1 MANHYSDYKKMNVPV
16 SDLVFDDIKDTDK
29 ELLSRIKKQ
38 RIKASIAFLILMIF
52 AFTGC
57 IFLFVVSLLTPSD
70 NLVFKIIALVVI
82 GAGAIITGKQIY
94 DLIGGY
100 KGILRGVVLASQRV
114 QEQKD
119 NRNYTYQYVFDIY
132 FEEKEQTLMSY
143 AVSKEVF
150 EVVNPGDG
158 VILVK
163 VGGKIKVLEDLDRKG
178 VMDVSNI
185 KSGI

>member
-1 MANHYSDYKKMNVPV
+1 M
-16 SDLVFDDIKDTDK
+16 
-29 ELLSRIKKQ
+29 
-38 RIKASIAFLILMIF
+38 
-52 AFTGC
+52 
-57 IFLFVVSLLTPSD
+57 
-70 NLVFKIIALVVI
+70 VI
-82 GAGAIITGKQIY
+82 GAGAVITGKQIY